1 MSRITGLILA
11 LDLGVTTGFA
21 KSRPRANDVVSGSVR
36 LKSTSEAMDVAFA
49 NLWAFLSDQF
59 AIEHPALVVK
69 EAMLQL
75 PAFGPLET
83 SQKTIRAH
91 AAYHGLVEGCCR
103 AHDVDWRDV
112 SESTVRKHFLGHAR
126 VPGGR
131 PAIKK
136 AVIARC
142 HLLGLMPRDRHDDNQ
157 ADALATCDWACATF
171 GGAAASIQNFQ
182 LFDQEHGGKQNAAGA

>member
-11 LDLGVTTGFA
+11 LDLGVTAGFA
-21 KSRPRANDVVSGSVR
+21 KGRPRDAVVSGSVR
-36 LKSTSEAMDVAFA
+36 LKKPDQPIDVAFA
-49 NLWAFLSDQF
+49 NLWAFLCDQF
-59 AIEHPALVVK
+59 AIERPELVVK

-91 AAYHGLVEGCCR
+91 AAYHGIVEGCCR
-103 AHDVDWRDV
+103 AHDIEWRDA
-112 SESTVRKHFLGHAR
+112 SEATVRKHFLGTAR

-131 PAIKK
+131 PEIKK

-157 ADALATCDWACATF
+157 ADAIATHDWACATF

-182 LFDQEHGGKQNAAGA
+182 FFEQEHGGRRNAAGA